1 MAEIIHSNKV
11 CGISE
16 NTNMP
21 VMDDKY
27 FQNYSAYEKCKCIN
41 KLKSSLEILA
51 KNKGYGYLA
60 YVEDYKKKYAQNNCD
75 EVFKNYV
82 ETNVED
88 IYSSVTREDKERI
101 ESQSIKERNQRLYI
115 GLAIFVVAIGI
126 VSIYKTRSN

>member
-88 IYSSVTREDKERI
+88 IYSSVTKEDKERI
-101 ESQSIKERNQRLYI
+101 ESQSIKERNQRFYI
-115 GLAIFVVAIGI
+115 GISIFAVAIGI
-126 VSIYKTRSN
+126 VSIYSTRKK

>member
-21 VMDDKY
+21 FMDDKY
-27 FQNYSAYEKCKCIN
+27 FQSYSAYEKCKCIN

-88 IYSSVTREDKERI
+88 IYSSTTKQDKERI
-101 ESQSIKERNQRLYI
+101 ESQSIKERNQRILI
-115 GLAIFVVAIGI
+115 AVGVFVLAIGM
-126 VSIYKTRSN
+126 VSIYSTRNS